1 MAEISAYFEA
11 ITAARS
17 MRVTDPFDAS
27 EETISAETQLDL
39 ARDSVGMSLRTD
51 LDTLLPYV
59 AQLCLEDQE
68 LLKCYFLLEKPQ
80 WCLAVVHRSTQ
91 TLCSQRIRKAQE
103 RLGLIVQHKGQH
115 PPLDAIA
122 EVMELHG
129 INHILE
135 SGPSTAELIVE
146 YRKRRSFT
154 AVADALR
161 CPRPQVRHVLNTV
174 ATTLKDDE
182 HREHA
187 AYGAYVH
194 GLIDQAAV
202 HGSGFGENK
211 RQKLAHA
218 HAVDPDLVG
227 QFRVS
232 GNHVDAA
239 DHVLVSRASLS

>member
-11 ITAARS
+11 ITAVRS
-17 MRVTDPFDAS
+17 MRVTNPFDAS
-27 EETISAETQLDL
+27 NETISAETQMDL

-51 LDTLLPYV
+51 LETLLPYV

-103 RLGLIVQHKGQH
+103 RLGLIVQHHGQH
-115 PPLDAIA
+115 PPLESIT
-122 EVMELHG
+122 EVLEQHG
-129 INHILE
+129 LNHILAE
-135 SGPSTAELIVE
+135 GPTTAEIVVE

-154 AVADALR
+154 GVSDSLR
-161 CPRPQVRHVLNTV
+161 CPRAQVRHVLNTA
-174 ATTLKDDE
+174 ATALKDDE

-187 AYGAYVH
+187 AYGAYIH

-202 HGSGFGENK
+202 HGRGFSENK

-227 QFRVS
+227 QFRVNGS
-232 GNHVDAA
+232 HVDAV
-239 DHVLVSRASLS
+239 DHILVSRASL